1 MIPHRL
7 VLRLSFLYFALSLL
21 LPVHASSQAIPSP
34 EEFFGFQMGADRKLA
49 HWDQMLEYYD
59 LIHERSDR
67 VKVVDMG
74 ESTLGNR
81 FLALFIS
88 SPENLANLDALA
100 AAQGACSLVV
110 GAVKH
115 VGGTGG
121 PARVMA
127 VCESE

>member
-7 VLRLSFLYFALSLL
+7 VLRMSSLCLLLTLL
-21 LPVHASSQAIPSP
+21 LPTHTLSQSIPSP

-59 LIHERSDR
+59 LINEQSDR
-67 VKVVDMG
+67 VRVVDMG

-88 SPENLANLDALA
+88 SPENLANLDEL
-100 AAQGACSLVV
+100 
-110 GAVKH
+110 
-115 VGGTGG
+115 
-121 PARVMA
+121 
-127 VCESE
+127 